1 MGGVL
6 PQAPPLASRDPE
18 GESVTPPEPRRG
30 AGGPDSPAP
39 ASALILTVTAL
50 LILTVTALLILTVT
64 APLQTGAVIFFGK
77 LCPPVGRFFRA
88 PGLSLIA
95 SSYSAICR
103 GSGFF
108 TSRIS

>member
-6 PQAPPLASRDPE
+6 TQAPPLEGCDPE
-18 GESVTPPEPRRG
+18 GEPVTSPDPRRR
-30 AGGPDSPAP
+30 AGGPDSPPPAP
-39 ASALILTVTAL
+39 PLTLTVTAP
-50 LILTVTALLILTVT
+50 LILTVT
-64 APLQTGAVIFFGK
+64 APLQTGAVIFFLK
-77 LCPPVGRFFRA
+77 LHPPGGGFFRA

>member
-18 GESVTPPEPRRG
+18 RESVTPPDPRRG
-30 AGGPDSPAP
+30 VGSPDSPAP
-39 ASALILTVTAL
+39 ASALILTVTAP
-50 LILTVTALLILTVT
+50 LILTVT

>member
-64 APLQTGAVIFFGK
+64 APLQTGAVIFLLKFI
-77 LCPPVGRFFRA
+77 PPGGRFFRA

-108 TSRIS
+108 TNRIS